1 MRQTMRALLLAAVV
15 AGLTGPL
22 TAYADPVFPQPGVTV
37 LSAHRPPQK
46 FIGVLSAPQP
56 SRPVKFIGPYPLH
69 NGLLPNGLMPNP
81 PTYG

>member
-1 MRQTMRALLLAAVV
+1 MRQTMRTLLLAAAI

-22 TAYADPVFPQPGVTV
+22 TAYAQPDTSRGVAV
-37 LSAHRPPQK
+37 LSAHRPAQK
-46 FIGVLSAPQP
+46 FIGVLSAPRSSQ
-56 SRPVKFIGPYPLH
+56 PVKFIGPYPLH